1 LKLKKT
7 MAVGKFEVGN
17 IEQMVMRDGRGA
29 DGAIENPEG
38 RKPDLWDFGAG
49 DYARCDA

>member
-1 LKLKKT
+1 MKLKKT

-29 DGAIENPEG
+29 DGAIENPED
-38 RKPDLWDFGAG
+38 RKPDLWDIGAG
-49 DYARCDA
+49 DDPRCNA